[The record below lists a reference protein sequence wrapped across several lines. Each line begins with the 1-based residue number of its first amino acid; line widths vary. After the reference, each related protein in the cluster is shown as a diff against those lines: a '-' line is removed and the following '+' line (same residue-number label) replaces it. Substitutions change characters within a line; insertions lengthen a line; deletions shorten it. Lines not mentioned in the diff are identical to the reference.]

1 MDQLPYQMRAQYVVE
16 HGAQLQPRVSKL
28 PDINDQEVLVRVHAC
43 ALNFGDLLLV
53 KGSYQ
58 EKPPL
63 PFVLGMEFAGEV
75 VRVGAKVSSLAPGD
89 RVLSYSGIGGLGE
102 YTSVG
107 ADICH
112 KIPDSMGYV
121 DAAAFPV
128 GYGTAHLALDYR
140 ARLQPGERLVVTGAA
155 GGVGL
160 TAVELGKRMGAE
172 VIAVA
177 RGEAKLEIAREAGAD
192 HTLDSDTADI
202 RGAVKS
208 LGGAD
213 VVYDVVGGDQFRALM
228 RATNPDGRLI
238 PLGFASGD
246 VPQIPANHL
255 LVKNL
260 TVIGYYWGGYS
271 KVNPKVLG
279 DSLSTLL
286 SWWEAG
292 DLRPHVSHVL
302 PFEQTNEALDLLRT
316 RKATGK
322 VVVQID

>member
-1 MDQLPYQMRAQYVVE
+1 MVA
-16 HGAQLQPRVSKL
+16 HGEQLQLKVVNL
-28 PDINDQEVLVRVHAC
+28 PIPNPHEVLVKVHAC
-43 ALNFGDLLLV
+43 ALNFGDLLLI

-58 EKPPL
+58 ERPEL
-63 PFVLGMEFAGEV
+63 PFVLGMEFSGEV
-75 VRVGAKVSSLAPGD
+75 VSVGAAVTSLVPGD
-89 RVLSYSGIGGLGE
+89 RVHSYSGFGGLGE
-102 YTSVG
+102 YVAVS

-112 KIPDSMGYV
+112 KIPATMSFSE
-121 DAAAFPV
+121 AAAFPV
-128 GYGTAHLALDYR
+128 GYGTSHLALDYR

-160 TAVELGKRMGAE
+160 TAVELGKLMGAE
-172 VIAVA
+172 VVAIA
-177 RGEAKLEIAREAGAD
+177 RGADKLETARKFGAD
-192 HTLDSDTADI
+192 HLLDSETTDL
-202 RGAVKS
+202 REAVKA

-279 DSLSTLL
+279 DSLQTLL
-286 SWWEAG
+286 GWWQEG
-292 DLRPHVSHVL
+292 HIQPHISHEL
-302 PFEQTNEALDLLRT
+302 PFEDANAALDLLRT

-322 VVVQID
+322 VVVRVS